1 MLELFIE
8 SVLSL
13 LEGPLTGIGISP
25 VAVLRGVEL
34 FIIVLLTVFG
44 SYFVRRF
51 VRTLKMRAEKVNPS
65 GMTHS
70 LLPFKAR
77 RGHWFGSWVC
87 HLRSN
92 EHLLVWISRRFL
104 ARYVLPW

>member
-51 VRTLKMRAEKVNPS
+51 VRTLKI
-65 GMTHS
+65 
-70 LLPFKAR
+70 
-77 RGHWFGSWVC
+77 WVC
-87 HLRSN
+87 QACLGIPFID
-92 EHLLVWISRRFL
+92 LI
-104 ARYVLPW
+104 